1 MTGLQTAFPAA
12 SSRPCSAGARPS
24 VRASL
29 RIGRGALAA
38 FSRLVAAVSAAGVLA
53 IAAVAFAAPSS
64 ANEPEPRF
72 SMLVQAKM
80 AGEISFLRSE
90 VLRVARNQLGDDYRA
105 GHAGPDAFDCGG
117 LAQFVFER
125 ALGMD
130 IGRSSRMQF
139 QNVERIPYKH
149 AQPGD
154 LVFFLENG
162 AHHVG
167 IYIGDGRMIDAPN
180 PGEKVSVNPISGSW
194 WGRHFTGIGRVL
206 PAAV

>member
-12 SSRPCSAGARPS
+12 SSRPSATGVRPS

-29 RIGRGALAA
+29 RIGRVLTALTVVVSLA
-38 FSRLVAAVSAAGVLA
+38 F
-53 IAAVAFAAPSS
+53 AAVAFAVPSS
-64 ANEPEPRF
+64 ANQETPRSAF
-72 SMLVQAKM
+72 LVQAKM
-80 AGEISFLRSE
+80 AGEIAFLRSE

-125 ALGMD
+125 AVGVD
-130 IGRSSRMQF
+130 IGRSSRTQF
-139 QNVERIPYKH
+139 GNVERIPYKD

-167 IYIGDGRMIDAPN
+167 IYIGDGKMIDAPN

-206 PAAV
+206 PAPV

>member
-1 MTGLQTAFPAA
+1 MTGFQTAFPAA
-12 SSRPCSAGARPS
+12 RSRSSSATVRPS

-29 RIGRGALAA
+29 RIGRVMTALT
-38 FSRLVAAVSAAGVLA
+38 AVVSLA
-53 IAAVAFAAPSS
+53 IGAVAFAVPSS
-64 ANEPEPRF
+64 ANEETPR
-72 SMLVQAKM
+72 SSSLVQAKM
-80 AGEISFLRSE
+80 AGEIAFLRSE

-125 ALGMD
+125 ALGVD
-130 IGRSSRMQF
+130 IGRSSRTQF
-139 QNVERIPYKH
+139 GNVERIPYKD

-180 PGEKVSVNPISGSW
+180 AGEKVSINPISGSW

-206 PAAV
+206 PA

>member
-1 MTGLQTAFPAA
+1 MTGLTQPSPVTRVQT
-12 SSRPCSAGARPS
+12 S

-29 RIGRGALAA
+29 RIGRPAKSLTVRLLAVLAA
-38 FSRLVAAVSAAGVLA
+38 VISLSTWTLTSATVASAAT
-53 IAAVAFAAPSS
+53 S
-64 ANEPEPRF
+64 ASEPEPR
-72 SMLVQAKM
+72 SATLIQAKM
-80 AGEISFLRSE
+80 AGEVAFLRSE

-117 LAQFVFER
+117 LAQFVFQR
-125 ALGMD
+125 ALGLD

-149 AQPGD
+149 AEPGD

-167 IYIGDGRMIDAPN
+167 IYIGDGQMIDAPN
-180 PGEKVSVNPISGSW
+180 PGEKVSINPISGSW

-206 PAAV
+206 PAPV

>member
-12 SSRPCSAGARPS
+12 SSRPRSAAARPS

-29 RIGRGALAA
+29 RIGRGARAA
-38 FSRLVAAVSAAGVLA
+38 VKRVLTMVSAAVLLA
-53 IAAVAFAAPSS
+53 IAAVGVASPAS
-64 ANEPEPRF
+64 ASEPEAR
-72 SMLVQAKM
+72 SSSLVQAKM
-80 AGEISFLRSE
+80 AGEIAFLRSE

-117 LAQFVFER
+117 LAQFVFDR

-154 LVFFLENG
+154 LVFFFENG

-194 WGRHFTGIGRVL
+194 WGRHFTGMGRVL